1 MQMKSEIEVL
11 EVVVVK
17 PSTMAIGDVQ
27 KLILP
32 NHIVEIEMEWSQGG
46 QRA

>member
-11 EVVVVK
+11 EVIVVK
-17 PSTMAIGDVQ
+17 LITMAIGDVQ

-32 NHIVEIEMEWSQGG
+32 NHIIEIEMEWSQGG
-46 QRA
+46 QGA